1 MLDVQKREGEAARD
15 ELRQERNSMRR
26 TQQNHM
32 QHMMAAAADMRTLQ
46 VCSQPSMLISGE
58 LSFQLWWQECKFS
71 NTCNR
76 VGPPCSTAQA
86 ILYNI
91 RDDCCDVL
99 LVREC
104 MA

>member
-1 MLDVQKREGEAARD
+1 MLVLDVQKREGEAARD

-71 NTCNR
+71 T
-76 VGPPCSTAQA
+76 PAT
-86 ILYNI
+86 
-91 RDDCCDVL
+91 
-99 LVREC
+99 E
-104 MA
+104 